1 MLVDNYDCN
10 YILYLLKLEALYII
24 NIRYFQMNDNI
35 LRQYV
40 DEIFMV
46 YDRDRSGTLEAR

>member
-1 MLVDNYDCN
+1 MDNYDCN